1 MSRRST
7 VWKLFSLVRYLRQR
21 LQVSGSIPSIW
32 FGSFNIYCPSSVSFI
47 QWRPNATRSTCM
59 ILIARICNPVTQCF
73 TLKDHQVH
81 LHLGNSFKCAPVIWN
96 HEADINP
103 PPIFIRQFWRLWFYC
118 PWSTTFPS
126 IPHWSSIPTSRHT
139 TVMLFDS
146 SGGASLC
153 IYLLSCSSCYQ
164 PPGQI
169 ADVLMWEQRQRMGRS
184 SFAWGET
191 AEELIR
197 HQGDKDGWLVLQQG
211 F

>member
-1 MSRRST
+1 MT
-7 VWKLFSLVRYLRQR
+7 
-21 LQVSGSIPSIW
+21 
-32 FGSFNIYCPSSVSFI
+32 GSFNIYCPSSVSFI
-47 QWRPNATRSTCM
+47 QWRPNASRSTCM

-103 PPIFIRQFWRLWFYC
+103 PPFVLDNFGDFDFM
-118 PWSTTFPS
+118 PMVHNFS
-126 IPHWSSIPTSRHT
+126 IHTSLVIHSHFQT
-139 TVMLFDS
+139 HHCHALDS

-211 F
+211 FWKM

>member
-103 PPIFIRQFWRLWFYC
+103 PPIFIRQFWRLWFYAHG
-118 PWSTTFPS
+118 PQLFHPYLTGHPFPL
-126 IPHWSSIPTSRHT
+126 PDTP
-139 TVMLFDS
+139 
-146 SGGASLC
+146 
-153 IYLLSCSSCYQ
+153 LSCSWQFRRCQFVHLFAVLFLLLSAAW
-164 PPGQI
+164 
-169 ADVLMWEQRQRMGRS
+169 ADCWRPHVRAAPANGKIFIRLRRNGGRTHS
-184 SFAWGET
+184 TS
-191 AEELIR
+191 R
-197 HQGDKDGWLVLQQG
+197 R
-211 F
+211 